1 LVFTLLRVTSPVT
14 HRPAHTIHIISW
26 PASSSIRPIRHHTPS
41 RAPSRLTFGASEPG
55 HCAWMWRAGG
65 RGKQAAAG
73 APSTDRP
80 HPRTHGNG
88 NCRQART
95 NVPTPLGHSTLPPA
109 RAVSSSPTTRSTP
122 LAPAADPARFD
133 ARGGVPSP
141 GPQNTPRLITDA
153 MSRPVLVN
161 RAPARPCWGQADT
174 PKSPCIDMYKTHNR
188 LPALLPPAYQGPRS
202 SSSSTTTNQTGA
214 RVRARASATVHRAAE
229 P

>member
-1 LVFTLLRVTSPVT
+1 M
-14 HRPAHTIHIISW
+14 
-26 PASSSIRPIRHHTPS
+26 
-41 RAPSRLTFGASEPG
+41 TFGASEPG
-55 HCAWMWRAGG
+55 HCAWQWRAGG

-73 APSTDRP
+73 APSTDRRP
-80 HPRTHGNG
+80 LAAHILARMATATAA
-88 NCRQART
+88 CRQARP
-95 NVPTPLGHSTLPPA
+95 NVPTPKRRLV
-109 RAVSSSPTTRSTP
+109 VSHHQNYP
-122 LAPAADPARFD
+122 LAPAADTARFD

-202 SSSSTTTNQTGA
+202 STSTTTNQALPPSTEE
-214 RVRARASATVHRAAE
+214 RSPSVRASC
-229 P
+229 